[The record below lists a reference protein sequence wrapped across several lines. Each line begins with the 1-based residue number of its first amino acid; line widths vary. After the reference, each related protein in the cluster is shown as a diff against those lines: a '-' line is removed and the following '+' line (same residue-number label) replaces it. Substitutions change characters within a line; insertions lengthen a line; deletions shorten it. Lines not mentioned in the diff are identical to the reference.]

1 MTLQQM
7 TATGPEVYDATTTKT
22 IYNYYDDLE
31 SNLNLLKS
39 KKLKSYAGENA
50 EYFCAVILFD
60 AEHLESDGAFNTYHL
75 GYINHIF
82 EDTSYYRCHI

>member
-1 MTLQQM
+1 M
-7 TATGPEVYDATTTKT
+7 TATGPEVYDATTTKI

-60 AEHLESDGAFNTYHL
+60 AEHLESDGAFNTDHL